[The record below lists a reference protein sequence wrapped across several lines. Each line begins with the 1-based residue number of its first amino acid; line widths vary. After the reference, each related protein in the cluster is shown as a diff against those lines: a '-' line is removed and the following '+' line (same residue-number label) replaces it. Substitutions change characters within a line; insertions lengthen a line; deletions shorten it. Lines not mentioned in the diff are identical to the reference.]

1 MLDVHLHGALER
13 LLPDGSIALD
23 VATPAEAVHALTV
36 LIPEFEPALRE
47 SAPYYRLTLDDAP
60 ITEAEL
66 TLKVGARRELHIHP
80 EAAGAA
86 DPISGWLIAAVV
98 LSLAVAT
105 YAVISIPDIADYGER
120 DAADSRASHLFD
132 GAVNTAAQGGPVP
145 LIYGGPIRVG
155 STVVSAGISAERVQL
170 YSERPGP
177 GEPGWSEP
185 EGEVIGHG
193 GGGGEP
199 RAPVEGANTLQTR
212 ATARVVDLL
221 GEGEMRGLVDGLK
234 SVYVDGVPVE
244 AADGTTNVAGVDFEW
259 RAGLPDQTPLA
270 GIPAIESERPVGAEI
285 KHGAPIV
292 RRITNVQV
300 QAARVTLRFPRLVKT
315 EVKTGDTGPAEV
327 EFRIETRAAGDAWAT
342 AVRQTIR
349 DKSTA
354 PAELSW
360 RVPLAGK
367 PPFDV
372 RVTRI
377 TADSDSDRLHNKLEW
392 ARYTEITEVQ
402 QSYPHSALVGITAE
416 AEKFEGRINK
426 REYEVY
432 GLIVSVPANYDA
444 ATRRYTG
451 LWDGTFKRAWTDNPA
466 WCAYDLL
473 TSDRYGL
480 GTNIEPES
488 LSATKWSLYQ
498 IAQFCDTAVATNDG
512 TEPRYRLT
520 GVINKATEAKRLLD
534 HVFGVCRAAV
544 YHAAGAVVPVQDAPA
559 EPVALIGNAS
569 VINGAFSYAN
579 MPHGDRVSAVAMSFS
594 DPDDEYKLGVE
605 LVVDDA
611 LVDAYGYRQADKAAM
626 FCSSRSQAHR
636 LARHVLFAQEH
647 ESGTVR
653 FAASLQYADLRP
665 GQVIKIADSN
675 VIGDRFAARL
685 TAEPT
690 KAGRCT
696 LDALPATLS
705 DDDRGDWSVTLTN
718 PDGSLSGPQP
728 ITKVVTGAIDTL
740 AFGDDDE
747 RPLPG
752 SICVFESTVSARP
765 WRVVS
770 IAERDALEYEVL
782 AHSYLPGKYA
792 QIERDIPAPI
802 PRYTITPGGDLPP
815 PVALVLEETLYVDGV
830 KFASALTIS
839 AELPDDARA
848 VDVQWQSW
856 GPEDSGWRAGGITA
870 EPTLELKPV
879 RLGSWRAR
887 ARMLGVNRALSSP
900 WTEAAAFEVLGKVR
914 KPSKPA
920 GLQTGGLVIHVN
932 PVSDVDLSHYSYH
945 VGAAFESATEL
956 AQAKS
961 TEYLWAAVTLG
972 THTLWVQSHD
982 TSDEINGGSE
992 PASVSIEVTEENL
1005 PRTGQDGV
1013 GTETIYARTADGSRP
1028 STPSNAWGYDQ
1039 PRSGWTDGAPG
1050 LTAELDTLWRAE
1062 REVEGKPAVG
1072 DAVAARW
1079 SSPVVIGRFGA
1090 DGQDGED
1097 GKDGADGEDGKDGR
1111 GYEHIYARTSG
1122 TRPATPNNG
1131 WGYDQPRSGWTDGA
1145 PTLTLDLHTLWYAA
1159 RKVDGAPAVGDA
1171 VAARWS
1177 SPVVIGRFGADG
1189 QDGQSVDVIYRISR
1203 PKPATPE
1210 PSATTPSGWS
1220 TDVPT
1225 VTDDVWMSIG
1235 QSGGDGKYA
1244 WGEPVRIQEASSN
1257 LLLAQGALPWTAG
1270 SGPGGGWAAKSSG
1283 GRSAN
1288 RENVRALREDAF
1300 GGQSMVWR
1308 ASSQVTYPTP
1318 TTYPEIGPVSPFIVL
1333 PGGGGKS
1340 IRVSAFIRSPTMPG
1354 QQKGAWTSR
1363 RKPYFA
1369 NDIVTHDG
1377 RSWMA
1382 TRFHWSSARRA
1393 PKDDPDAAFWIPL
1406 AEIGKVSFGVQ
1417 TQSAGAALGAP
1428 RYFYSAPFPAPDEW
1442 YLLVAFLG
1450 SGSSELGG
1458 VYRVSDGAKV
1468 ADCTNLS
1475 LDNATQ
1481 VWMFLYLRRW
1491 LMGGRHIDIAMPRVD
1506 VLDERTPSIDDLL
1519 RRGGLDGKG
1528 PETIFARTD
1537 GATPTAPSNAW
1548 GYDQPQNGWT
1558 DGAPN
1563 LTADL
1568 HTLWR
1573 SDRQVVGQ
1581 PAAGTA
1587 VEDTWS
1593 SPVVVGRFGAD
1604 GKDGPGTEE
1613 IFART
1618 SGPRPPTPSNAWGY
1632 DQPQNGWTDG
1642 APTLTADLHTLWR
1655 SDRQVVGQPAAGTAV
1670 EDTWSSPVV
1679 VGRFGAD
1686 GKDGPGTEEIFART
1700 SGPRPPTPS
1709 NAWGYDQPQ
1718 NGWTDGA
1725 PTLTA
1730 DLHTLWRSDRQ
1741 VVGQPAAGTAVE
1753 DTWSSPVVVGRF
1765 GADGKDGPGT
1775 EEIFA
1780 RTSGPRPP
1788 TPSNA
1793 WGYDQPQNGWTDGAP
1808 TLTADLHTLWRSDRQ
1823 VVGQPAA
1830 GTAVEDTWSS
1840 PVVVGRFGA
1849 DGKDGPGTEE
1859 IFARTSGPRPPTP
1872 SNAWGY
1878 DQPQN
1883 GWTDGAPTLTADLH
1897 TLWRSDRQ
1905 VVGQP
1910 AAGTAVED
1918 TWSSPV
1924 VVGRFGADGK
1934 DGPGTEEIFARTDG
1948 ATPTAPSNS
1957 WGYDQPRSGWTDG
1970 APTLTAD
1977 LHTLWRSD
1985 RQVVGQPAAG
1995 TAVEDTWSS
2004 PVVVGRFGADGKDGD
2019 PGKTGKPGL
2028 TLTAAESAAIFATK
2042 PATRDLLVTANG
2054 GSLAGPDG
2062 AYFRATVDSR
2072 GTARIRYNRFAGA
2085 RPTGAGK
2092 FNAATSRVGGVG
2104 KSTITYTDRDGT
2116 AAGPVVLSAM
2126 YLPDDY
2132 GDIEGIK

>member
-1 MLDVHLHGALER
+1 MLDVHLHGALAR

-36 LIPEFEPALRE
+36 LIPEFEAALRE
-47 SAPYYRLTLDDAP
+47 SEHYRVTVGDAP

-66 TLKVGARRELHIHP
+66 TLNVGAQREMHLYP

-98 LSLAVAT
+98 LSLVAAA

-132 GAVNTAAQGGPVP
+132 GAVNTEAQGGPVP

-170 YSERPGP
+170 YSDRPEP
-177 GEPGWSEP
+177 GEPGWLER
-185 EGEVIGHG
+185 EGEVIGQG

-234 SVYVDGVPVE
+234 SIYVDGVPVE

-270 GIPAIESERPVGAEI
+270 GIPAIESERRVGAEI

-292 RRITNVQV
+292 RRITNAQV
-300 QAARVTLRFPRLVKT
+300 QAARVTLCFPRLVKT
-315 EVKTGDTGPAEV
+315 DARTGDTGPAEV

-432 GLIVSVPANYDA
+432 GLIVSVPANYDP

-466 WCAYDLL
+466 WCAYDIL

-480 GTNIEPES
+480 GSNIEPES
-488 LSATKWSLYQ
+488 LSTTKWSLYQ
-498 IAQFCDTAVATNDG
+498 IGQFCDTAVATTDG

-544 YHAAGAVVPVQDAPA
+544 YHAGGAVVPVQDAPA

-569 VINGAFSYAN
+569 VIDGAFSYAN

-611 LVDAYGYRQADKAAM
+611 LVDAYGFRRADKAAM
-626 FCSSRSQAHR
+626 FCTSRSQANR

-647 ESGTVR
+647 ESDTVR

-752 SICVFESTVSARP
+752 SICVFESTVSARL

-770 IAERDALEYEVL
+770 IAERDALEYDVL

-802 PRYTITPGGDLPP
+802 PRYTLPPGGDLPP
-815 PVALVLEETLYVDGV
+815 PAALILAETLYVDGV
-830 KFASALTIS
+830 NFASALTIS
-839 AELPDDARA
+839 AEPPNDARA
-848 VDVQWQSW
+848 VDVQWQTW
-856 GPEDSGWRAGGITA
+856 GPDDIGWRAAGITA
-870 EPTLELKPV
+870 EPTLDLKAV
-879 RLGSWRAR
+879 RLGDWRAR

-900 WTEAAAFEVLGKVR
+900 WVESPAFEVLGKVR
-914 KPSKPA
+914 KPSKPTGLRA
-920 GLQTGGLVIHVN
+920 ALQTGGMVIHVD

-945 VGAAFESATEL
+945 VGDSFEAATEL
-956 AQAKS
+956 VQTKS

-972 THTLWVQSHD
+972 THTLWVQAHD
-982 TSDEINGGSE
+982 TSDAINGGSE

-1013 GTETIYARTADGSRP
+1013 GTETIYARTDGSRP
-1028 STPSNAWGYDQ
+1028 ATTPNNAWGYDQ
-1039 PRSGWTDGAPG
+1039 PRSGW
-1050 LTAELDTLWRAE
+1050 
-1062 REVEGKPAVG
+1062 
-1072 DAVAARW
+1072 
-1079 SSPVVIGRFGA
+1079 S
-1090 DGQDGED
+1090 
-1097 GKDGADGEDGKDGR
+1097 
-1111 GYEHIYARTSG
+1111 
-1122 TRPATPNNG
+1122 
-1131 WGYDQPRSGWTDGA
+1131 
-1145 PTLTLDLHTLWYAA
+1145 
-1159 RKVDGAPAVGDA
+1159 
-1171 VAARWS
+1171 
-1177 SPVVIGRFGADG
+1177 
-1189 QDGQSVDVIYRISR
+1189 
-1203 PKPATPE
+1203 
-1210 PSATTPSGWS
+1210 
-1220 TDVPT
+1220 
-1225 VTDDVWMSIG
+1225 
-1235 QSGGDGKYA
+1235 
-1244 WGEPVRIQEASSN
+1244 
-1257 LLLAQGALPWTAG
+1257 
-1270 SGPGGGWAAKSSG
+1270 
-1283 GRSAN
+1283 
-1288 RENVRALREDAF
+1288 
-1300 GGQSMVWR
+1300 
-1308 ASSQVTYPTP
+1308 
-1318 TTYPEIGPVSPFIVL
+1318 
-1333 PGGGGKS
+1333 
-1340 IRVSAFIRSPTMPG
+1340 
-1354 QQKGAWTSR
+1354 
-1363 RKPYFA
+1363 
-1369 NDIVTHDG
+1369 
-1377 RSWMA
+1377 
-1382 TRFHWSSARRA
+1382 
-1393 PKDDPDAAFWIPL
+1393 
-1406 AEIGKVSFGVQ
+1406 
-1417 TQSAGAALGAP
+1417 
-1428 RYFYSAPFPAPDEW
+1428 
-1442 YLLVAFLG
+1442 
-1450 SGSSELGG
+1450 
-1458 VYRVSDGAKV
+1458 
-1468 ADCTNLS
+1468 
-1475 LDNATQ
+1475 
-1481 VWMFLYLRRW
+1481 
-1491 LMGGRHIDIAMPRVD
+1491 
-1506 VLDERTPSIDDLL
+1506 
-1519 RRGGLDGKG
+1519 
-1528 PETIFARTD
+1528 
-1537 GATPTAPSNAW
+1537 
-1548 GYDQPQNGWT
+1548 

-1581 PAAGTA
+1581 PDVGTA

-1618 SGPRPPTPSNAWGY
+1618 SGATPPTPSNAWGY
-1632 DQPQNGWTDG
+1632 DEAANGWTDG
-1642 APTLTADLHTLWR
+1642 APNLTADLHTLWR
-1655 SDRQVVGQPAAGTAV
+1655 AQRKVEGTPTVGAAVAHR
-1670 EDTWSSPVV
+1670 WSSPAV
-1679 VGRFGAD
+1679 VGR
-1686 GKDGPGTEEIFART
+1686 
-1700 SGPRPPTPS
+1700 
-1709 NAWGYDQPQ
+1709 Y
-1718 NGWTDGA
+1718 
-1725 PTLTA
+1725 
-1730 DLHTLWRSDRQ
+1730 
-1741 VVGQPAAGTAVE
+1741 
-1753 DTWSSPVVVGRF
+1753 
-1765 GADGKDGPGT
+1765 
-1775 EEIFA
+1775 
-1780 RTSGPRPP
+1780 
-1788 TPSNA
+1788 
-1793 WGYDQPQNGWTDGAP
+1793 
-1808 TLTADLHTLWRSDRQ
+1808 
-1823 VVGQPAA
+1823 
-1830 GTAVEDTWSS
+1830 
-1840 PVVVGRFGA
+1840 
-1849 DGKDGPGTEE
+1849 
-1859 IFARTSGPRPPTP
+1859 
-1872 SNAWGY
+1872 
-1878 DQPQN
+1878 
-1883 GWTDGAPTLTADLH
+1883 
-1897 TLWRSDRQ
+1897 
-1905 VVGQP
+1905 
-1910 AAGTAVED
+1910 
-1918 TWSSPV
+1918 
-1924 VVGRFGADGK
+1924 
-1934 DGPGTEEIFARTDG
+1934 
-1948 ATPTAPSNS
+1948 
-1957 WGYDQPRSGWTDG
+1957 
-1970 APTLTAD
+1970 
-1977 LHTLWRSD
+1977 
-1985 RQVVGQPAAG
+1985 
-1995 TAVEDTWSS
+1995 
-2004 PVVVGRFGADGKDGD
+2004 GKDGD

-2085 RPTGAGK
+2085 RPTGAGN
-2092 FNAATSRVGGVG
+2092 FSAATSRVGGVG

-2132 GDIEGIK
+2132 GDIEDIK